1 MLPLQVSSWPWYY
14 VAVYFFFGGIAAGSY
29 LLAAL
34 TLVFG
39 TPTRDR
45 PLMRWATYLAA
56 ILVLVCPIL
65 LILDLGQELRFW
77 RMLTQ
82 FKLLSPVSLGSW
94 ALLIF
99 GFFAVLSSLIFL
111 AEDGKWKIGASFLK
125 RLPHGLLMRIGA
137 FFGIFVAGYTGV
149 LLSSTVIPFWNSN
162 QLLGLTF
169 LVSGLSTALAAV
181 TLLLLWRGYHQV
193 ADNHNF
199 HSLELILLGFEVLL
213 VVWMV
218 FQEGGDIL
226 LTSQF
231 LFTFVVAVAVMGVLI
246 PMIMLLVYRERAMP
260 SSILAIVSLLILIG
274 GFFLRYSVL
283 EAGKASVGG
292 AEHAMALIRMLI
304 G

>member
-1 MLPLQVSSWPWYY
+1 MIPLQVSSWPWYY
-14 VAVYFFFGGIAAGSY
+14 VAIYFFFGGIAAGAY

-39 TPTRDR
+39 TPDRDR
-45 PLMRWATYLAA
+45 PLMRWATYLSA
-56 ILVLVCPIL
+56 ILVLICPVL
-65 LILDLGQELRFW
+65 LILDLGQALRFW

-111 AEDGKWKIGASFLK
+111 AEDGSWKIGASFLK

-149 LLSSTVIPFWNSN
+149 LLSSTVIPFWYNN

-181 TLLLLWRGYHQV
+181 TLLLMWRGYHHV

-218 FQEGGDIL
+218 FQEGGSIL
-226 LTSQF
+226 LTGQF
-231 LFTFVVAVAVMGVLI
+231 IITFVVAVAVLGVLI
-246 PMIMLLVYRERAMP
+246 PMIMLLMYRERAMP
-260 SSILAIVSLLILIG
+260 SGMLALTSLLILIG

-283 EAGKASVGG
+283 EAGKVSVGG
-292 AEHAMALIRMLI
+292 AEHALLLFRMLF

>member
-1 MLPLQVSSWPWYY
+1 MVQIQVSDWPWYY
-14 VAVYFFFGGIAAGSY
+14 VAVYFFFGGIAAGAY
-29 LLAAL
+29 LLAAM
-34 TLVFG
+34 TAVFG
-39 TPTRDR
+39 DEQKDKALIRGS
-45 PLMRWATYLAA
+45 TYMAA
-56 ILVLVCPIL
+56 ILVLICPVL
-65 LILDLGQELRFW
+65 LILDLGQGLRFW
-77 RMLTQ
+77 RMLSQ

-94 ALLIF
+94 GLFLFGIF
-99 GFFAVLSSLIFL
+99 SVLSSLIFM
-111 AEDGKWKIGASFLK
+111 AEDGTLKVGAGFLT
-125 RLPHGLLMRIGA
+125 RLPHRWLMRIGA

-181 TLLLLWRGYHQV
+181 TLLLMWRGYQNV

-199 HSLELILLGFEVLL
+199 HNLELILLGFEVLL
-213 VVWMV
+213 VIWMF

-226 LTSQF
+226 YTGQF
-231 LFTFVVAVAVMGVLI
+231 IFTFVVAVAILGVLL
-246 PMIMLLVYRERAMP
+246 PMIMLLIYREKVMP
-260 SSILAIVSLLILIG
+260 SNMLAFLSLLILIG

-292 AEHAMALIRMLI
+292 VEHAMILLRMLI